1 MANYKSIYTGAEI
14 DSAIGK
20 ANTALQEHQPL
31 KTINNE
37 SLVGDGNITI
47 EGTSYEAG
55 NNIQI
60 SEENVISATD
70 TIYDDTELRGTIAG
84 KQEELISGTNIKTIN
99 GNSILGE
106 GNLVIEGGEGG
117 LTSVAHDDTLTGA
130 GTNAS
135 PLGINTTKIAQKSDI
150 PDISGKQDTLV
161 SGTNIKTINNQS
173 ILGDGNI
180 VIEGGSGSS
189 SAVSLPTQCLYGLP
203 NYFEGKKI
211 LVSGDSITQGHGT
224 TKRWF
229 EYIKDYLGLSTVYND
244 GLSSAGIKRGSPGL
258 FTRIDTWNSKY
269 GTDFDAIILMENMND
284 IYQDVSLSS
293 FSLGEFGDN
302 TIDTQY
308 GAVKLVIEK
317 IQALY
322 PLTPI
327 LWVISCPRIH
337 YGRTSVNPVNPGWSK
352 YGEFEPMVTAIKE
365 VCENYAVPVLD
376 LYHNSLIR
384 PWLKPNYDKWIP
396 DGVHP
401 NAAGHEVLGRV
412 IAQHFIANVPYV
424 DGAHGLYTKRDI
436 TYNLTNVKVYN
447 NMAYITN
454 GSEFCCWVKPSE
466 EGGTVGTVTV
476 TMGGS
481 NITSSAYNASTNAI
495 KIPSVTG
502 NVVITAEAT
511 ASNPRYDITR
521 NLTNVTLTNANT
533 KVEQGSTYT
542 AVVNPSEGYSVGMV
556 TVEMGGTDITATA
569 YNSINHQI
577 TIGNVTGDIIITAS
591 GEIRV
596 LSITNNLIGTSNS
609 NSLTSINYG
618 QSYDAII
625 TKNNQS
631 SVMSNFTLYMDETN
645 YTATNY
651 NEVTGA
657 IHFDRVVGNIVITA
671 VAGAGYT
678 ITNNLTQVTTNNL
691 QTGVE
696 ENASYTAVLSPEQ
709 GRDMGTVSVTM
720 DGNDITSSAYTAQT
734 KTISIVSVTG
744 DIVITAN
751 SVAQTFTITNI
762 LSGVTNSNN
771 NNSIVYGESY
781 IATLAPENQDNQ
793 VVVDSITMNGSN
805 VTYSVYNES
814 TNTINIAAVNGNI
827 IITAHQQENR
837 PQDLT
842 DEIEFVEGII
852 DSQGTPTS
860 NWGSYNNSRSK
871 DVIRLGN
878 SPAVITLNNDQVIAK
893 VVYYQSDGTTFINAS
908 SWYQNKQGVSA
919 PFVTG
924 DHIDI
929 PANSVIRIALG
940 NSPSKQGDH
949 AAIIAEQVSNIT
961 FTGVLA

>member
-1 MANYKSIYTGAEI
+1 MANYKSAYTGAEI
-14 DSAIGK
+14 DAGIEK
-20 ANTALQEHQPL
+20 ANTALQEHQKL

-37 SLVGDGNITI
+37 SLVGEGNITI
-47 EGTSYEAG
+47 EGTSYTAG
-55 NNIQI
+55 SNIQI

-70 TIYDDTELRGTIAG
+70 TIYDDTELREAIAG
-84 KQEELISGTNIKTIN
+84 KQEE
-99 GNSILGE
+99 
-106 GNLVIEGGEGG
+106 
-117 LTSVAHDDTLTGA
+117 
-130 GTNAS
+130 
-135 PLGINTTKIAQKSDI
+135 
-150 PDISGKQDTLV
+150 LV

-173 ILGDGNI
+173 ILGEGNI

-189 SAVSLPTQCLYGLP
+189 STVSLPTQCLYGLP

-556 TVEMGGTDITATA
+556 TVEMDGTDITATA

-651 NEVTGA
+651 NEATGA

-678 ITNNLTQVTTNNL
+678 ITNNLIQVTTNNL

-720 DGNDITSSAYTAQT
+720 GGSDITSSAYTAQT
-734 KTISIVSVTG
+734 RTISIVSVTG

-827 IITAHQQENR
+827 IITAHQENR

-852 DSQGTPTS
+852 NAQGTPTS
-860 NWGSYNNSRSK
+860 DWGSYNNSRSK

-924 DHIDI
+924 DHVDI

-940 NSPSKQGDH
+940 NNPSKQGDH
-949 AAIIAEQVSNIT
+949 ATIIAEQVSNIT
-961 FTGVLA
+961 FTGVLT